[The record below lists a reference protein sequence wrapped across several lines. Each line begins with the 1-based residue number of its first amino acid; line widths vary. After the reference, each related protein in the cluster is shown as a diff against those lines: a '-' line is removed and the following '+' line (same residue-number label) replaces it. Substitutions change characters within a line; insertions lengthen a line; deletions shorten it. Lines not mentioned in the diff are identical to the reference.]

1 MKSEYTRYDI
11 KTARTFIPTRARR
24 VYTLFMRKTSLV
36 IDDDLIR
43 EAGEILGTRGIK
55 ETIDRALEEVIVTN
69 ARRALIRRMQTMQG
83 LDLADSGVMRS
94 AWRE

>member
-1 MKSEYTRYDI
+1 
-11 KTARTFIPTRARR
+11 
-24 VYTLFMRKTSLV
+24 MRKTSLV

-55 ETIDRALEEVIVTN
+55 ETIDRALEEVVVMN
-69 ARRALIRRMQTMQG
+69 ARREIIRRLQTMEG
-83 LDLADSGVMRS
+83 LDLADPEVMRS